1 MIFIL
6 YLKFNYINMKELIRY
21 SGLFIIFIG
30 IVVLIASF
38 LKGITGNTGLITA
51 AFLVVLGFIIYLITN
66 RYYE

>member
-1 MIFIL
+1 
-6 YLKFNYINMKELIRY
+6 MKELIRY
-21 SGLFIIFIG
+21 SGLFVIFIG